1 MREVFIVALEW
12 MGSSRPQDQ
21 ARGVGNPKGPM
32 SIRSVLSWQLGTKL
46 ARQREEKK
54 GVWLKARG
62 GSLGSP
68 RNGQPDVAPS
78 VPPDGWVCRSGAS
91 CWARPL
97 PRPNRGA
104 SVCAAPHAASGAGGE
119 AEKVMGKADVRE
131 LQPREVVGDGS
142 QEAPAPLTPASEC
155 QPRESAETLVGWL
168 GAAGGGRQAE
178 DGGLEDRDGPLS
190 GDNRPNFPPCASTAR
205 SSSAL
210 GPSHL
215 GLPVHQSPL

>member
-1 MREVFIVALEW
+1 VREVFIVALEW